1 MNTHAILTPAELVKD
16 EFVDVTLLGYKDMQ
30 TNFLSTLINNE
41 LKMRCEIQS
50 YSDTESYQQIILG
63 ELTLV
68 DCKYVPLEE
77 IEVFFEEKCSDQSRV
92 ALINVQANESYEKLA
107 QWPQVKGMFYET
119 VEKDVLISGLKVLLN
134 GGDWLPRHVM
144 QQLIDEYRSAPKR
157 PRNNV
162 KLTRR
167 EQQILKMLL
176 DGSTNLQIAE
186 VLDVSEYTI
195 KSHLYNVFKK
205 IDVKNRIQ
213 AYNWAQLHLSDS

>member
-1 MNTHAILTPAELVKD
+1 MNTQAILTPEGLIKD
-16 EFVDVTLLGYKDMQ
+16 DVVDVTLLGYKDMQ

-41 LKMRCEIQS
+41 LNMRCGIQS
-50 YSDTESYQQIILG
+50 YSNSESYQDMILG
-63 ELTLV
+63 QLTLV
-68 DCKYVPLEE
+68 DCKYVPLDD
-77 IEVFFEEKCSDQSRV
+77 IDLFFDSKCSDSSRV
-92 ALINVQANESYEKLA
+92 ALINAQTNEDYEKLA
-107 QWPQVKGMFYET
+107 LWPQVKGMFYET
-119 VEKDVLISGLKVLLN
+119 VKQDVLISGLKVLLN

-144 QQLIDEYRSAPKR
+144 QRLIDEYRSAPKR

-186 VLDVSEYTI
+186 VLEVSEYTI

-213 AYNWAQLHLSDS
+213 AYNWAQLHLSDG

>member
-1 MNTHAILTPAELVKD
+1 
-16 EFVDVTLLGYKDMQ
+16 
-30 TNFLSTLINNE
+30 
-41 LKMRCEIQS
+41 MRCEIQS
-50 YSDTESYQQIILG
+50 YSNSEGCQNMVLG
-63 ELTLV
+63 HLTLV
-68 DCKYVPLEE
+68 DCKYVPLGE
-77 IEVFFEEKCSDQSRV
+77 IDLFFESKCTDASRV

-107 QWPQVKGMFYET
+107 HWPQVKGMFYET
-119 VEKDVLISGLKVLLN
+119 VEQDVLMSGLKVLLS

-144 QQLIDEYRSAPKR
+144 QRLIDEYRSAPKR

-186 VLDVSEYTI
+186 VLEVSEYTI

-205 IDVKNRIQ
+205 INVKNRIQ
-213 AYNWAQLHLSDS
+213 AYNWAQLHLSDD

>member
-1 MNTHAILTPAELVKD
+1 MNTQAILTPEGLIKD
-16 EFVDVTLLGYKDMQ
+16 DVVDVTLLGYKDMQ

-41 LKMRCEIQS
+41 LNMRCEIQS
-50 YSDTESYQQIILG
+50 YSNSESYQDMILG
-63 ELTLV
+63 QLTLV
-68 DCKYVPLEE
+68 DCKYVPLDD
-77 IEVFFEEKCSDQSRV
+77 IDLFFDSKCSDSSRV
-92 ALINVQANESYEKLA
+92 ALINVQTNEDYEKLA
-107 QWPQVKGMFYET
+107 LWPQVKGMFYET
-119 VEKDVLISGLKVLLN
+119 VKQDVLISGLKVLLN

-144 QQLIDEYRSAPKR
+144 QRLIDEYRSAPKR

-186 VLDVSEYTI
+186 VLEVSEYTI

-213 AYNWAQLHLSDS
+213 AYNWAQLHLSDG

>member
-1 MNTHAILTPAELVKD
+1 MNTQAIITPADLIKD
-16 EFVDVTLLGYKDMQ
+16 EVVNVTLLGYKDMQ

-41 LKMRCEIQS
+41 LKMRCEILS
-50 YSDTESYQQIILG
+50 YDDTDSTKNMVLG
-63 ELTLV
+63 QLTLV
-68 DCKYVPLEE
+68 DCKYVPLDD
-77 IEVFFEEKCSDQSRV
+77 IDVFFEESCNDTDRV
-92 ALINVQANESYEKLA
+92 ALINVKNNESYEKLA

-119 VEKDVLISGLKVLLN
+119 VEQNVLMSGLQLLLN

-144 QQLIDEYRSAPKR
+144 QRLINEYRSAPKR

-186 VLDVSEYTI
+186 VLEVSEYTI

-213 AYNWAQLHLSDS
+213 AYNWAQLHLSES